1 VGNRVFGNARR
12 REGGTHAGQTSCMQ
26 VVTVE

>member
-1 VGNRVFGNARR
+1 MGNRMFDNKRLH
-12 REGGTHAGQTSCMQ
+12 EGRTYAGQTSCMQ